1 MKMFIKI
8 YILLFIFIGNILYS
22 QNIKIQYD
30 IKYITDTIENNPE
43 TKTMVLYVTPQKK
56 VFIDRANLDGSK
68 DHEIF
73 FNNDFTTVRERSKIT
88 KYFSIEAELF
98 STVETLP
105 KFEWII
111 SDQLKKIDTTQCQL
125 ASLNCKGRKWSAWF
139 SSDYPIS
146 TGPYI
151 FEGLPGLIIEMYDS
165 KNKYHFLLKEIK
177 QVNYDTIYFPKALQI
192 ETKTLKNLY
201 LNYYDNP
208 LRRLKEK
215 GILYSIDEN
224 GNKEPPPNFDLLVK
238 ARQEYIRR
246 NNNPIEISDAVKYN
260 SR

>member
-1 MKMFIKI
+1 MSTKI

-56 VFIDRANLDGSK
+56 VFIDPANLDGSK

-73 FNNDFTTVRERSKIT
+73 FNDDFTTVRERSTIT
-88 KYFSIEAELF
+88 KYFSIEAEIF

-111 SDQLKKIDTTQCQL
+111 SDQLKKIDTTQCQF
-125 ASLNCKGRKWSAWF
+125 ASLNYKGRKWSAWF

-151 FEGLPGLIIEMYDS
+151 FEVLPGLIIEMYDS
-165 KNKYHFLLKEIK
+165 KNEYHFLLKEIK
-177 QVNYDTIYFPKALQI
+177 QVNYDNIYFPKALQI
-192 ETKTLKNLY
+192 EIKTLKNLY

-208 LRRLKEK
+208 FRKLKEK

-224 GNKEPPPNFDLLVK
+224 GNKEPPPNFDLLAK
-238 ARQEYIRR
+238 ARQEYIRK

>member
-1 MKMFIKI
+1 MKVSVKI
-8 YILLFIFIGNILYS
+8 YVLLFIFIGNILYS
-22 QNIKIQYD
+22 QNIEIQYD

-43 TKTMVLYVTPQKK
+43 TKIMVLYVTPQKK
-56 VFIDRANLDGSK
+56 IFIDPANLDGSK

-73 FNNDFTTVRERSKIT
+73 LDYNFTIMREGLKIT
-88 KYFSIEAELF
+88 KYFSIDDETF

-111 SDQLKKIDTTQCQL
+111 SEQLKKIDTTQCQL
-125 ASLNCKGRKWSAWF
+125 ASLNYKGRKWSAWF

-151 FEGLPGLIIEMYDS
+151 FDGLPGLIIEMYDS
-165 KNKYHFLLKEIK
+165 KNEYHFLLKEIK
-177 QVNYDTIYFPKALQI
+177 QVNYDNIYFPKALQI
-192 ETKTLKNLY
+192 KTNILKKLY
-201 LNYYDNP
+201 LNHYDNP
-208 LRRLKEK
+208 FRRLKEK